1 MRMNDWHQMM
11 NLAVNIRFMIHICFI
26 RSQLRPLRHIFNIRL
41 CECRLL
47 RRNIHLTGCRAM
59 TAINLI
65 FGDMIV
71 WLLRLQKIILGVLG
85 VRIGRHH
92 HLIDRIIHQMIDVAL
107 GLWDHRKWRAH
118 TWYQSVLS
126 ISSIVRLPLIL
137 HKVMIW
143 LLERQ
148 YLIRWCHSRTL
159 NRDPFRYNLWIKI
172 NFICNISYSE
182 CRSRSLIY
190 FIREQFIIFLGSLSH
205 Y

>member
-1 MRMNDWHQMM
+1 MM
-11 NLAVNIRFMIHICFI
+11 NLAVYIRFMIHICFI

-65 FGDMIV
+65 FRDMIV
-71 WLLRLQKIILGVLG
+71 WLLRLQIIILGVLSA
-85 VRIGRHH
+85 RIGRHH

-118 TWYQSVLS
+118 TSYQSVLS
-126 ISSIVRLPLIL
+126 VSSIVRLPLVL
-137 HKVMIW
+137 NKVMIW

-148 YLIRWCHSRTL
+148 NLIRRCHSRTL
-159 NRDPFRYNLWIKI
+159 NWEPFSYNLWIKI
-172 NFICNISYSE
+172 YFICNISHSE
-182 CRSRSLIY
+182 CRARSLIY